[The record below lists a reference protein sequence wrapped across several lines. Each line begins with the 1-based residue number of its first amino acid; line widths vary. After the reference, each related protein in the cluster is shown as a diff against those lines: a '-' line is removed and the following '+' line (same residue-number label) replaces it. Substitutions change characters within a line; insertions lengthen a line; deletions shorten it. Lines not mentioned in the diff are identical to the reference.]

1 MNYNKEIREK
11 KIQCQII
18 LLMLWD
24 GIQIFDVEKRHQK
37 LFSQHDVKTN
47 MAWLLYTHSDN
58 HAIDYFANT
67 IGTMEKKYKFINI
80 QELSQ

>member
-24 GIQIFDVEKRHQK
+24 GIQIFVVEKRHQK

-47 MAWLLYTHSDN
+47 MAWLLYTHSDS

-67 IGTMEKKYKFINI
+67 IDKMER
-80 QELSQ
+80 

>member
-1 MNYNKEIREK
+1 
-11 KIQCQII
+11 
-18 LLMLWD
+18 MLWD
-24 GIQIFDVEKRHQK
+24 GIQIFVVEKRHQK

-67 IGTMEKKYKFINI
+67 IGTIEEKKYKFINI
-80 QELSQ
+80 YPIWFYNLIKYILIYCMVDDFSV